1 MKCSCM
7 SVYTRAHITHH
18 VPRQVENPVWA
29 PVQTGIVLEDSAGC
43 AVVEGINPVGE
54 NWDKE

>member
-1 MKCSCM
+1 M
-7 SVYTRAHITHH
+7 SVCTRAYITHR